1 MKNFLPEQYKLTNK
15 LSINHNYLTKQ
26 FEDHEEIFKKI
37 SKTVIAGDFTLGEAV
52 NQFEDKFA
60 DVVKVKHCI
69 GVGSGTDAIFLSLKA
84 FDVGEGDEV
93 ITTAFTFYATI
104 GAIATTGAKPVFVD
118 VKDDY
123 NINEDLIEKAITKK
137 TKAIVPVHWS
147 GKPYNMDKIIKVAKK
162 YNLKV
167 VEDACH
173 GIKST
178 YKSQTVGSF
187 GDFGCFSMHPLKNL
201 NIWGDGGVVCT
212 NSDDLANKMR
222 LMRNHG
228 LVDRDNCEIF
238 GYNSRLDTIQAIVGQ
253 HLIKKIDYI
262 TSKRIEN
269 ANFLD
274 SKLENIPQ
282 VKIHSRDKNII
293 KEVFHIYSLCYEDRD
308 NLQKF
313 LIKNDIDAKIHYPI
327 PMHLQKASA
336 KYGYNVGD
344 FPNAEKI
351 ARSTLSLPVH
361 EFINK
366 DQLNYMSKKIKEFYN

>member
-137 TKAIVPVHWS
+137 TRAIVPVHWS
-147 GKPYNMDKIIKVAKK
+147 GKPCNMDKIIKVAKK

-178 YKSQTVGSF
+178 
-187 GDFGCFSMHPLKNL
+187 
-201 NIWGDGGVVCT
+201 
-212 NSDDLANKMR
+212 
-222 LMRNHG
+222 
-228 LVDRDNCEIF
+228 
-238 GYNSRLDTIQAIVGQ
+238 
-253 HLIKKIDYI
+253 
-262 TSKRIEN
+262 
-269 ANFLD
+269 
-274 SKLENIPQ
+274 
-282 VKIHSRDKNII
+282 
-293 KEVFHIYSLCYEDRD
+293 
-308 NLQKF
+308 
-313 LIKNDIDAKIHYPI
+313 
-327 PMHLQKASA
+327 
-336 KYGYNVGD
+336 
-344 FPNAEKI
+344 
-351 ARSTLSLPVH
+351 
-361 EFINK
+361 
-366 DQLNYMSKKIKEFYN
+366 